1 MSSSNDPFVM
11 IRCPNRIETINATQ
25 NYKKSQSKG
34 IPFNTSPRPLRQRF
48 ETRLSCSQPFES
60 HPHSYKYG
68 TLPLFLPDRH
78 SRHFRKK
85 KKRISLPRSR
95 ELYVVKSSRAS
106 SRLRRRSHTSEPTI
120 CKIDRDARPGR
131 GQWYT
136 DLPTTAASV
145 IGAKTHVFA
154 TKPHRPRST
163 AITTGRKNQSPRR
176 PATSLATP
184 RNRDGIVRGCVGR
197 HTRESVLTDTVNILD
212 GSSTARRYRK
222 SCNIRDLDDD
232 CSGTLSTISS
242 SLLFNSNAG
251 SGNATAGVTTRN
263 LTGAHPMIP
272 SILRI
277 RPKTVFLDGATV
289 GQSFTVSSRKTLFF
303 FFFFFPFFFSYFFFL
318 FFLFSFPILIW
329 CGVRVVWPFMYCM
342 LLN

>member
-1 MSSSNDPFVM
+1 VYKYYKLLKLSFVCYPLSVDQIPKMSSSNDPFVM

-25 NYKKSQSKG
+25 NYKNSQLKG
-34 IPFNTSPRPLRQRF
+34 IPFNTSPRPLRQPF
-48 ETRLSCSQPFES
+48 ETRLQCSQPFES
-60 HPHSYKYG
+60 HPHSYKHG

-85 KKRISLPRSR
+85 ISLPRSR

-106 SRLRRRSHTSEPTI
+106 SRLSRRSHTSTPTM
-120 CKIDRDARPGR
+120 CKVDRDARPGR
-131 GQWYT
+131 RQWYT

-184 RNRDGIVRGCVGR
+184 RNRDGIVSGCVGR
-197 HTRESVLTDTVNILD
+197 DTRESILTDTVNILD

-222 SCNIRDLDDD
+222 SVGCCDLDDD
-232 CSGTLSTISS
+232 CSGTLSTMSS
-242 SLLFNSNAG
+242 SLLFNNNAG
-251 SGNATAGVTTRN
+251 SGNATAGVATRN

-289 GQSFTVSSRKTLFF
+289 GQSFTVSS
-303 FFFFFPFFFSYFFFL
+303 
-318 FFLFSFPILIW
+318 
-329 CGVRVVWPFMYCM
+329 
-342 LLN
+342 